1 MTEFVYPPQTL
12 LRRWGASHPG
22 RPSVRET
29 HGGRRTGEDGQ
40 DPRTRQMTTPLP
52 VRQPHGESFTGP
64 RRLTTEELGR
74 RSARRA
80 ELDNPNFTGTLTAE
94 DLKIASPSSVT
105 RWLNNGQIHRDL
117 GGPPPGHR

>member
-1 MTEFVYPPQTL
+1 MTQFVYPPQTL
-12 LRRWGASHPG
+12 LRRWGAMPPWQAKRARDAWWRENG
-22 RPSVRET
+22 R
-29 HGGRRTGEDGQ
+29 DGQ
-40 DPRTRQMTTPLP
+40 DPARQMTAPLP

-80 ELDNPNFTGTLTAE
+80 ELDDPNFSGTLTAE